1 MQMPLL
7 VLLRCGFNF
16 GNTSDDNWHSIN
28 NKNLLSITQNALEDT
43 VLTVM
48 NINWAYV
55 RRGRRE
61 KLSNFLQSECKAKN
75 ISRSFAPP
83 LPISCLLNWRSWCNI
98 SLHQC
103 AVSCTKSCCYM
114 NPPLPL
120 SQTRS
125 PIPWSPITPI
135 CCHPFSRMR
144 TQTPFILPFC
154 VAEIIKGL
162 QCRHLRF

>member
-61 KLSNFLQSECKAKN
+61 KLSNFFQSECKAKN

-83 LPISCLLNWRSWCNI
+83 LPISCLLNWCSWCNI